1 MKRHFDIEVLVGQSK
16 MAAWIRR
23 YYMHMIWFSGSS

>member
-16 MAAWIRR
+16 MAAWIKKIL
-23 YYMHMIWFSGSS
+23 HAHDLV